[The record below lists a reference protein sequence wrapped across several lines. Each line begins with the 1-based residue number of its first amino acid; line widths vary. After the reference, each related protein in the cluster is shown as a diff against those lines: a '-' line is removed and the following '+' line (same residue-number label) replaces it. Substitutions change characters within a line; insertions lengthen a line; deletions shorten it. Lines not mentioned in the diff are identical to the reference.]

1 MLQRLYYEKAP
12 SNESIVTKWPLPKKV
27 FIVPYR
33 DREYHKHFFLKY
45 MNYILE
51 EEEKE
56 KGGNETS
63 NQSVILFAHQQDQRP
78 FNRGAMKNLG
88 FLVAAKDLWPNNY
101 KEITFIFHDVDT
113 LPYKKGL
120 IDYDTTKGI
129 IKHYYG
135 YEYTLG
141 GIFAIKGADFERING
156 FPSLWAWGF
165 EDNAV
170 QQRALNANKIDGGP
184 PLLIDRS
191 CFFKIDD
198 MRILHLFEGPT
209 RQVSKKE
216 RDRAE
221 MSSEYVH
228 LDGLST
234 ISSYRYNLVEIC
246 QEESAA
252 APKPFYKAFMLNFVE
267 FDTGNPPPKNDSFV
281 THHLLSGNQIQF
293 GAPAPASNTASLER
307 HRPAF
312 HHGRMLWKR

>member
-1 MLQRLYYEKAP
+1 M
-12 SNESIVTKWPLPKKV
+12 NEQKENQQPLSSSSPKKV

-51 EEEKE
+51 DESS
-56 KGGNETS
+56 ET
-63 NQSVILFAHQQDQRP
+63 VILFSHQQDQRP

-88 FLVAAKDLWPNNY
+88 FLVAARDLWPNNY

-120 IDYDTTKGI
+120 LDYDTTKGQ

-170 QQRALNANKIDGGP
+170 QERALNANKIDGGP

-216 RDRAE
+216 RDRAQ

-234 ISSYRYNLVEIC
+234 ISAYRYNLVEIC
-246 QEESAA
+246 EEENPDAA
-252 APKPFYKAFMLNFVE
+252 AQKLVYKAFMLNFVA
-267 FDTGNPPPKNDSFV
+267 FDTGSPPPKNDSFV
-281 THHLLSGNQIQF
+281 THNILDGNRINF
-293 GAPAPASNTASLER
+293 GSEPAPATASNTASLER
-307 HRPAF
+307 RPAPAF